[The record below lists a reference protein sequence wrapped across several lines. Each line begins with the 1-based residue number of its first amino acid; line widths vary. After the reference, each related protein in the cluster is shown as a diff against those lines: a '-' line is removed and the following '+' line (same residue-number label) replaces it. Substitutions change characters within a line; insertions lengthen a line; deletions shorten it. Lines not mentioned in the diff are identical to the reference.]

1 MLRKIC
7 LILIASIAT
16 QIAFAQTLYN
26 VNIIQKIEIQ
36 FSVADWDFRMD
47 TAKAG
52 QEGYLMADWV
62 KVNGIQYD
70 SVGVKYKGNSSYD
83 STQAKN
89 PLHIRFDKY
98 KNQNHEGFD
107 DIKLSN
113 GYGDPSM
120 IREVLAYNILAN
132 YMHCPRSNFAQVY
145 INGNYVGIFSSAE
158 DINKKFIADHFYSNQ
173 GTFAKCNPT
182 VSVGPTTKSNF
193 RYLGV
198 DSTLYNSFY
207 EIKSDYGMNDMVA
220 LCDSVSNNIS
230 SYDQVLDLDR
240 FIWML
245 AFNNTFVNLDSY
257 SGVFAQNHYIYRDHT
272 NHYNPIIWDLNM
284 CFGAFPF
291 AGSGNVSMG
300 NQTPTSMQQFSP
312 SNHSADDYWPLIKGI
327 QANDS
332 YRRKY
337 IAHMKTLL
345 NEVILSNQYS
355 TAASQFQALIDTA
368 VLSDNN
374 KKFTYA
380 QFQSALNTDIVFGS
394 YTVPY

>member
-26 VNIIQKIEIQ
+26 VNVIQKIEIQ

-173 GTFAKCNPT
+173 GTIVKCNPT

-198 DSTLYNSFY
+198 DSTYTIL
-207 EIKSDYGMNDMVA
+207 ITKS
-220 LCDSVSNNIS
+220 
-230 SYDQVLDLDR
+230 
-240 FIWML
+240 
-245 AFNNTFVNLDSY
+245 
-257 SGVFAQNHYIYRDHT
+257 
-272 NHYNPIIWDLNM
+272 
-284 CFGAFPF
+284 
-291 AGSGNVSMG
+291 
-300 NQTPTSMQQFSP
+300 NQTT
-312 SNHSADDYWPLIKGI
+312 
-327 QANDS
+327 
-332 YRRKY
+332 
-337 IAHMKTLL
+337 
-345 NEVILSNQYS
+345 E
-355 TAASQFQALIDTA
+355 
-368 VLSDNN
+368 
-374 KKFTYA
+374 
-380 QFQSALNTDIVFGS
+380 
-394 YTVPY
+394 